1 MKLDKKTLSYLK
13 SKGVSADI
21 LIDLL
26 LEDDPQPESVAD
38 PEPAAPA
45 PEVQPAPA
53 APEQKQADPVLA
65 AIEKLTGAVQAMNIR
80 GRSMEPPR
88 AESADDI
95 LASVLAGPRP
105 EGGK

>member
-1 MKLDKKTLSYLK
+1 MKLDKKTLAYLK
-13 SKGVSADI
+13 EKGVSAEI
-21 LIDLL
+21 LIGML
-26 LEDDPQPESVAD
+26 LEDDPQPAGGD
-38 PEPAAPA
+38 PEPEAPA

-53 APEQKQADPVLA
+53 APENPQADPVLA

-80 GRSMEPPR
+80 GRSMDLPR

-95 LASVLAGPRP
+95 LASVLSGRAP